1 MPLPLPLLMCD
12 CVSKSAFSTC
22 AGQPPGGFSPLYSCD
37 QPPGGFSPLYS
48 CDQPP
53 GGFSPLYSVT
63 LDQAIGEALV
73 LQTRGY
79 LQMEGQ
85 GVREQVQSGQFQQRD
100 EHINRSVEVFSS
112 ALWDQGDGNTAS
124 SPPEEPPK
132 EESDALPPETGPAG
146 DTSAQQSLPADT
158 DTDKG
163 TQELPPS
170 SLSQDADN
178 TSPREEATIQ
188 ETTESTAD
196 NTSRETESK
205 SLRQEPA
212 IQETTGGETDNKSQA
227 ADSNSLRQEPTVQ
240 ETNEGKCPVDNK
252 IPRKEPTLQETTEGE
267 CPTTDTVT
275 AHSEA
280 TRPKCLRIADSDSQR
295 SASLRSQT
303 RCKGTTKN
311 GDSKAEDRNGNVRG
325 AGRKTGTISD
335 KTSTGDS
342 TFFSPLKAYCWIC
355 LEPCKIAAGAGA
367 SRAGLCLCSSCCPGA
382 YTEPDLSSPCGCT
395 GSLQYVHRACL
406 RRWVREQGSHTCRIC
421 NEFYHIPP
429 AQSLCQRLSEE
440 GVVGTCC
447 PSLRHHG
454 NTVVF
459 VTLMVL
465 FVGVVSTL
473 GYSTANTYM
482 ELKKQSLQNPEGG
495 AGTMIILVFGLSL
508 SLLIV
513 LSVLMCVYVTCVTR
527 IYYRNRRGSYDVPT
541 GDQEDRWEE
550 IPLEEVIQASEL
562 EYQELQQFWDNLPPE
577 VREIAAREGFVLPD
591 PTPREEEGTPPGE
604 SDHPREEEG
613 TPSDDNTDDPQGV
626 APLPTGQAQELETTP
641 PGSSDGNTDEA
652 APRPTGL
659 SDPQGPP
666 GTQRIQTGPVRII
679 YI

>member
-1 MPLPLPLLMCD
+1 MEAAGRD
-12 CVSKSAFSTC
+12 QVS
-22 AGQPPGGFSPLYSCD
+22 
-37 QPPGGFSPLYS
+37 
-48 CDQPP
+48 
-53 GGFSPLYSVT
+53 
-63 LDQAIGEALV
+63 
-73 LQTRGY
+73 
-79 LQMEGQ
+79 
-85 GVREQVQSGQFQQRD
+85 
-100 EHINRSVEVFSS
+100 
-112 ALWDQGDGNTAS
+112 QGDGNTAS

-146 DTSAQQSLPADT
+146 DTSAQQSLPSDT
-158 DTDKG
+158 DTAKPSEPPG
-163 TQELPPS
+163 TTQELPPS
-170 SLSQDADN
+170 SLSQDAGNKSPRQEPTIQERTEGEFSATITTTPPRTTQELPPSSLSQHADS
-178 TSPREEATIQ
+178 TSPRQEPTIQ
-188 ETTESTAD
+188 ERTESTAD
-196 NTSRETESK
+196 NTNRDTESK
-205 SLRQEPA
+205 SLRQEHT
-212 IQETTGGETDNKSQA
+212 IQETAEGD
-227 ADSNSLRQEPTVQ
+227 ADSRSPRQ
-240 ETNEGKCPVDNK
+240 
-252 IPRKEPTLQETTEGE
+252 EPTLQETTESE
-267 CPTTDTVT
+267 CPVTVG

-280 TRPKCLRIADSDSQR
+280 TRPKCLRIADSDR

-311 GDSKAEDRNGNVRG
+311 RDSKAEDRNGNVRG

-367 SRAGLCLCSSCCPGA
+367 SRAGLCLCSSCCPSA

-406 RRWVREQGSHTCRIC
+406 KRWVREQGSHTCRIC

-447 PSLRHHG
+447 PSLRHHA

-482 ELKKQSLQNPEGG
+482 ELKKQSQQNPEGG
-495 AGTMIILVFGLSL
+495 TGTMIILVFGLSL

-527 IYYRNRRGSYDVPT
+527 VYYRNRRGSYDVPT

-591 PTPREEEGTPPGE
+591 PTPREEDGTPAGE

-613 TPSDDNTDDPQGV
+613 IPSGEADDNTDGPREV
-626 APLPTGQAQELETTP
+626 PTSTTGESDHPREEETTP
-641 PGSSDGNTDEA
+641 PGGSGGNNNDPGEA
-652 APRPTGL
+652 APPPTG
-659 SDPQGPP
+659 SSV
-666 GTQRIQTGPVRII
+666 TQRIQTGPVSSEPSFGWALFRGCGSSPPPSSSRLPGFEGAPNQPGGVHAKNVAKVPESPTTDSEHQVVVREYGESTLSVSKSSG
-679 YI
+679 YIADLPTWF